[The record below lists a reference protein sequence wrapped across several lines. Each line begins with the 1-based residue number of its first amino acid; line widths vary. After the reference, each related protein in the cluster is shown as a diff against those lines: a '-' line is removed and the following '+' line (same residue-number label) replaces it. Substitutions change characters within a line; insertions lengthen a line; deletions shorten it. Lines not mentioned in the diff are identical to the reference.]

1 MTNPHIGSSFDDFL
15 VEEGIYEEVTAEAVK
30 RVIAWQL
37 EQRRQERGMSKAA
50 LAAEMHTSR
59 TQVDRLLD
67 PTNTKVQLDTLQRA
81 AKVLGRRLVVE
92 LV

>member
-1 MTNPHIGSSFDDFL
+1 MTNPHIGSSYDDFL
-15 VEEGIYEEVTAEAVK
+15 VEEGIYDEVTAEAVK

-37 EQRRQERGMSKAA
+37 EQRRRERGMSKAA

-67 PTNTKVQLDTLQRA
+67 PTNTKVQLDSLQRA
-81 AKVLGRRLVVE
+81 ARVLGRRLVVE
-92 LV
+92 LE

>member
-15 VEEGIYEEVTAEAVK
+15 IEEGIYDEVTAEAVK

-37 EQRRQERGMSKAA
+37 EQRRRERGMSKAA

-59 TQVDRLLD
+59 SQVDRLLD
-67 PTNTKVQLDTLQRA
+67 PTNTKVQLDSLQRA
-81 AKVLGRRLVVE
+81 ARVLGRRLVVE
-92 LV
+92 LE